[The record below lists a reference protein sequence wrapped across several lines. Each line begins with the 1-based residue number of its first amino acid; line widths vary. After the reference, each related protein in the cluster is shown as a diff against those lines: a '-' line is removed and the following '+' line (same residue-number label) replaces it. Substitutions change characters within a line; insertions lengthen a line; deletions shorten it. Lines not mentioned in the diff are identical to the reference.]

1 MKSRKP
7 TIEQEGGFVV
17 VHAALPPDLLKWA
30 VKRAKDEG
38 HKDVSQ
44 VMQRGIDCLRERQKA
59 GLPLA

>member
-1 MKSRKP
+1 MKNKR
-7 TIEQEGGFVV
+7 TIQEQSGFVV
-17 VHAALPPDLLKWA
+17 VHAALPPKLLKWA

-44 VMQRGIDCLRERQKA
+44 VMRRGIDCLRERHKA

>member
-1 MKSRKP
+1 MKNRKP

-17 VHAALPPDLLKWA
+17 VHAALPPKLLKWA

-44 VMQRGIDCLRERQKA
+44 VMQRGIDCLIEKHKEGSSA
-59 GLPLA
+59 